1 MFYFHISSATHSF
14 AFSFCVFFSVPILC
28 IRVRVCIVYVCADD
42 KNSNN
47 INNDKGKN
55 VNGSIYEPLALQILN
70 NCSFINRRNIRNIYP
85 FQTPRK
91 QKKNKRLNYEQK
103 AHSNIYA
110 CVQHKGHSLFS
121 QFEQITNI
129 NNASSLIKLKSISI
143 PATKQMYEHFVKN
156 SFIEFRQN
164 TLTIAPTPVL
174 ALALTPAH
182 TKPFKAVVFVI
193 QINGNEK

>member
-1 MFYFHISSATHSF
+1 MLEESTW
-14 AFSFCVFFSVPILC
+14 
-28 IRVRVCIVYVCADD
+28 RVR
-42 KNSNN
+42 KNEMQKRTKIKYKG
-47 INNDKGKN
+47 IN
-55 VNGSIYEPLALQILN
+55 
-70 NCSFINRRNIRNIYP
+70 C
-85 FQTPRK
+85 K
-91 QKKNKRLNYEQK
+91 QKAR
-103 AHSNIYA
+103 AHSNA
-110 CVQHKGHSLFS
+110 HTRLRTHTHKGHSLFS
-121 QFEQITNI
+121 QFEQITDI